1 MVGYPTFK
9 TMVVPLCPLAVRM
22 PLHNIQL
29 SKPWRCR
36 YASQWGRCSSSIQS
50 LTKPSW
56 FHYAGSPVRYAARS
70 VTFQNHGGSVMPF
83 LTCYLPRYFFTF
95 KTMVVPLC
103 LTPEEKQELDAK
115 GYLVSPTFTFKTM
128 VVPLYPKELRDR
140 LETYVFQ
147 NHPGAIMP
155 VRPGNVHVCSTFLS
169 KPRWCRYARFSYLTL
184 VILV

>member
-1 MVGYPTFK
+1 
-9 TMVVPLCPLAVRM
+9 
-22 PLHNIQL
+22 
-29 SKPWRCR
+29 
-36 YASQWGRCSSSIQS
+36 
-50 LTKPSW
+50 
-56 FHYAGSPVRYAARS
+56 
-70 VTFQNHGGSVMPF
+70 MPF

-155 VRPGNVHVCSTFLS
+155 VRPGNVHVFSTFLS
-169 KPRWCRYARFSYLTL
+169 KPWWCRYARVSIYSNQISVHFQNHGGSVMPNQPLWKRSICSSFKTKVVPL
-184 VILV
+184 CPPILSV